1 MIRNWQKF
9 ETVRYSDQPLLKVLP
24 QLKKPILVAGCQRS
38 GTTAITR
45 ILRAGGDFGELNTTK
60 DDELDAA
67 LILSGEIPIP
77 EGDRLVLQTTYLN
90 NHYRE
95 YFEHSNFQLVWILRN
110 PAEVINSMLHNWSA
124 GALRR
129 LFHAC
134 GSRALNEE
142 QLARYQRF
150 GHWPFSRLEMACYSY
165 LEKARQA
172 IELSKT
178 LGKDQ
183 LRFLDYDQFVSQPEK
198 TVKALCCFFNVSY
211 SQEVIQTLSKR
222 TQRRASSKL
231 SEKKKNQISE
241 MCDAAWKESL
251 KLVVDTPNRN
261 GACNTI
267 RKVDAQ
273 G

>member
-1 MIRNWQKF
+1 M
-9 ETVRYSDQPLLKVLP
+9 LP
-24 QLKKPILVAGCQRS
+24 KLQKPILVAGCQRS

-45 ILRAGGDFGELNTTK
+45 ILRAGGNFGELNTTR

-77 EGDRLVLQTTYLN
+77 EGERLVLQTTYLN
-90 NHYRE
+90 NHYKE
-95 YFEHSNFQLVWILRN
+95 YFQHNNFQLVWILRN

-134 GSRALNEE
+134 GSRQLNEE
-142 QLARYQRF
+142 QLVRYHRF
-150 GHWPFSRLEMACYSY
+150 GHWPFTRLEMACYSY

-178 LGKDQ
+178 IGKDQ
-183 LRFLDYDQFVSQPEK
+183 LRFLDYEQLVSQPER
-198 TVKALCCFFNVSY
+198 TVRALCCFFDVQY
-211 SQEVIQTLSKR
+211 SQKVIQTLSKR